1 MPRRHRQPDR
11 IPRTRE
17 PGEADVETS
26 GPAEPQPRRRL
37 PRRQGPPQAARRD
50 PRVTGVVGDRS
61 DANTERSGDDT
72 RRRGWFW
79 HWNSIVTQYAPL
91 IGLKGF
97 GLLNSYT
104 VWTDRREESPTRGY
118 AFPSQQ
124 REAAFYGEDRAELI
138 TINKILVALD
148 LIEIRKEMVL
158 RADEKGRRWRVP
170 HNFYRVKDQG
180 DGFTLSADA
189 VDRVVELADNDA
201 AVYRYVRRIFSE
213 KFAPID
219 GANVWHAILEELRPT
234 ERWQRL
240 AAKTA
245 KTEKRA
251 SARSK
256 AGHASRRAQTT
267 EEVFS
272 LPDDG
277 DTATPETTA
286 AATGF
291 DSGDMANDSRN
302 DSAETTVAESN
313 TGSGVDVAP
322 ANNGSSLKRPT
333 GDGKSNRGRP
343 TSVRPSNRTYHQE
356 STTTTEIQD
365 DRSTEV
371 GALPETPPPVE
382 LPMRNRAIRQFEEAN
397 DRAATTA
404 EQRLLAALVR
414 DLEKRTGLDE
424 VEAWRWIGDAV
435 DEAVAAGS
443 AYVAPR
449 RVGEIV
455 IRWSRDGRGD
465 SRVDNP
471 KSAQSQGFPR
481 PVTREGG
488 ASHRLAQGVV
498 TGGDGAGQRSGR
510 RTVPPPPRRGDP
522 VRVPSFE
529 VPVCGLSNHQVWSAV
544 VDEVERGGSMP
555 RVDVDAWLR
564 VSGIVGVRGEAL
576 VVGVPNVLAER
587 RAAGRYLSTLAEAV
601 ERVTG
606 VRFPLAVVVGDGSE
620 AEDAG

>member
-1 MPRRHRQPDR
+1 MTRHHREPDR
-11 IPRTRE
+11 DERTSNEDRDGQAAA
-17 PGEADVETS
+17 PG
-26 GPAEPQPRRRL
+26 QPTRRRV
-37 PRRQGPPQAARRD
+37 PRRQGPPRARRD
-50 PRVTGVVGDRS
+50 PSVTGVVGDHS
-61 DANTERSGDDT
+61 SANTERSGDDT
-72 RRRGWFW
+72 RRRGWYW

-91 IGLKGF
+91 IGLKGV

-158 RADEKGRRWRVP
+158 RTDEKGRRWRVP

-180 DGFTLSADA
+180 DGFTLSAGA
-189 VDRVVELADNDA
+189 VDRVVELADTDA

-219 GANVWHAILEELRPT
+219 SANVWHGILAELRPT

-256 AGHASRRAQTT
+256 AGHASRRGKTAG
-267 EEVFS
+267 EVFS
-272 LPDDG
+272 SPNDG
-277 DTATPETTA
+277 DTATPESTA

-291 DSGDMANDSRN
+291 DSGAAHNDSDN
-302 DSAETTVAESN
+302 DSGETMVAPFN
-313 TGSGVDVAP
+313 TGSGVDVATSNSGSRP
-322 ANNGSSLKRPT
+322 NGPT
-333 GDGKSNRGRP
+333 GDGESNRGRP
-343 TSVRPSNRTYHQE
+343 TSVRPTNSTYHQE
-356 STTTTEIQD
+356 LTTTTEIQD
-365 DRSTEV
+365 SHSTEV
-371 GALPETPPPVE
+371 GALPQTPPPVE
-382 LPMRNRAIRQFEEAN
+382 LSARSRAIRQFEEAN
-397 DRAATTA
+397 DRSATKA
-404 EQRLLAALVR
+404 EQRLLGALAG
-414 DLEKRTGLDE
+414 DLVKRTGLDE
-424 VEAWRWIGDAV
+424 MDAWRWIGDAV

-443 AYVAPR
+443 AFVAPR

-455 IRWSRDGRGD
+455 LRWSREGRGD
-465 SRVDNP
+465 NSVDSR
-471 KSAQSQGFPR
+471 KSARSQGFAK
-481 PVTREGG
+481 PVTSEGA
-488 ASHRLAQGVV
+488 ASHRLAQAAV
-498 TGGDGAGQRSGR
+498 TGRDTGRQRSGR

-522 VRVPSFE
+522 VRVPAFA
-529 VPVCGLSNHQVWSAV
+529 VPDCGLSNHQVWSAV
-544 VDEVERGGSMP
+544 IDEVERNGTMP
-555 RVDVDAWLR
+555 RVDIEAWLR
-564 VSGIVGVRGEAL
+564 VSGIVAVRGEAL

-587 RAAGRYLSTLAEAV
+587 RAAGRYLSTLVAAV

-606 VRFPLAVVVGDGSE
+606 VRFPLEVVVGDGSE
-620 AEDAG
+620 EEDAG

>member
-1 MPRRHRQPDR
+1 MTRRHREPDR
-11 IPRTRE
+11 DERTRAT
-17 PGEADVETS
+17 ADADP
-26 GPAEPQPRRRL
+26 PARRV
-37 PRRQGPPQAARRD
+37 PRRQGAPRATRRD
-50 PRVTGVVGDRS
+50 PRVTGVVGDQS
-61 DANTERSGDDT
+61 SAETARSGDDT

-91 IGLKGF
+91 IGLKGV

-158 RADEKGRRWRVP
+158 RTDEKGRRWRVP

-180 DGFTLSADA
+180 DGFTLTAGA
-189 VDRVVELADNDA
+189 VDRVVALADEDA

-219 GANVWHAILEELRPT
+219 GANVWHGILEDLRST

-256 AGHASRRAQTT
+256 AGHASRRAQAT
-267 EEVFS
+267 EGVFS
-272 LPDDG
+272 SPDDG
-277 DTATPETTA
+277 DSATPEATA

-291 DSGDMANDSRN
+291 DSGNVANDSDN
-302 DSAETTVAESN
+302 DTVATSVAPIN
-313 TGSGVDVAP
+313 TGSRVDVAG
-322 ANNGSSLKRPT
+322 ANSGSGRIRRT
-333 GDGKSNRGRP
+333 GDAGSNRGRP

-356 STTTTEIQD
+356 STTTTEID
-365 DRSTEV
+365 NDASTEV
-371 GALPETPPPVE
+371 GALPETPPPVA
-382 LPMRNRAIRQFEEAN
+382 LSTRARAIRRFEEAN
-397 DRAATTA
+397 DRTATAA
-404 EQRLLAALVR
+404 EQRLLGALAR
-414 DLEKRTGLDE
+414 DLAERTGLAE
-424 VEAWRWIGDAV
+424 MEAWRWLGDAV

-455 IRWSRDGRGD
+455 IRWSRDGRDDGRLD
-465 SRVDNP
+465 SRKPV
-471 KSAQSQGFPR
+471 QSQGFVR

-488 ASHRLAQGVV
+488 PSHRLAQGAV
-498 TGGDGAGQRSGR
+498 TGGDEGGQRSGR

-522 VRVPSFE
+522 VRVPAFA
-529 VPVCGLSNHQVWSAV
+529 VPGCGLTSHQVWSAV
-544 VDEVERGGSMP
+544 IDEVERGGMMP

-564 VSGIVGVRGEAL
+564 VSGIVAMRGEAL

-587 RAAGRYLSTLAEAV
+587 RAAGRYLTTLAAAV

-606 VRFPLAVVVGDGSE
+606 ERFPLEVVVGDGRE
-620 AEDAG
+620 GAEDAG

>member
-1 MPRRHRQPDR
+1 MTGRHREPDR
-11 IPRTRE
+11 IPRTRH
-17 PGEADVETS
+17 PDTPDTDVS
-26 GPAEPQPRRRL
+26 SQPEHTRRRV
-37 PRRQGPPQAARRD
+37 PRRQDVPRAARRD
-50 PRVTGVVGDRS
+50 PAVTGVVGDRS
-61 DANTERSGDDT
+61 EASTERSGDDT

-91 IGLKGF
+91 IGLKGV

-256 AGHASRRAQTT
+256 AGHAARRGKGA
-267 EEVFS
+267 EAVFS
-272 LPDDG
+272 SPDDG
-277 DTATPETTA
+277 DTATPEATA

-291 DSGDMANDSRN
+291 DSDIFANDSDN
-302 DSAETTVAESN
+302 DSVDTSVATGN
-313 TGSGVDVAP
+313 TGSGVDVAGF
-322 ANNGSSLKRPT
+322 NSGSTRNRPT
-333 GDGKSNRGRP
+333 GDDESNRGRP

-356 STTTTEIQD
+356 STTTTEIQEV
-365 DRSTEV
+365 RSTEV

-382 LPMRNRAIRQFEEAN
+382 LSTRSRAIRQFEEAN
-397 DRAATTA
+397 DRSATAA
-404 EQRLLAALVR
+404 EQRLLGALAR
-414 DLEKRTGLDE
+414 DLMSRTGLDDMD
-424 VEAWRWIGDAV
+424 AWRWIGDAV

-465 SRVDNP
+465 SRGDNP
-471 KSAQSQGFPR
+471 KPARSQRFDR

-488 ASHRLAQGVV
+488 PSHRVAQDVV
-498 TGGDGAGQRSGR
+498 TGGDRAGQRSRR

-522 VRVPSFE
+522 VRVPAFS
-529 VPVCGLSNHQVWSAV
+529 VPGCGLSSHQVWAAV
-544 VDEVERGGSMP
+544 VDEVERDGAMP

-564 VSGIVGVRGEAL
+564 VSGIVAMRGDAL

-606 VRFPLAVVVGDGSE
+606 VRFPLEVVVGDGRE
-620 AEDAG
+620 AAEDAG

>member
-1 MPRRHRQPDR
+1 MTRHHREPDR
-11 IPRTRE
+11 DKRTRDEDRDGQTAE
-17 PGEADVETS
+17 PGR
-26 GPAEPQPRRRL
+26 QRQRRV
-37 PRRQGPPQAARRD
+37 PRRQGPPRARRD
-50 PRVTGVVGDRS
+50 PSVTGVVGDRS
-61 DANTERSGDDT
+61 EASTERSGDDT
-72 RRRGWFW
+72 RRRGWYW

-91 IGLKGF
+91 IGLKGV

-158 RADEKGRRWRVP
+158 RTDEKGRRWRVP

-180 DGFTLSADA
+180 DGYTLSADA

-219 GANVWHAILEELRPT
+219 SANVWHGILEQLRPT

-256 AGHASRRAQTT
+256 AGHAARRGKAT
-267 EEVFS
+267 EAVFS
-272 LPDDG
+272 SPNDG
-277 DTATPETTA
+277 DTATPEPTP

-291 DSGDMANDSRN
+291 DSNAASNDSLN
-302 DSAETTVAESN
+302 DSSKTTVATSN
-313 TGSGVDVAP
+313 NGLDVDVAP
-322 ANNGSSLKRPT
+322 ANSGSGANRPT
-333 GDGKSNRGRP
+333 DDDGGNRGRP
-343 TSVRPSNRTYHQE
+343 TSVQPTNSTYYQE
-356 STTTTEIQD
+356 FTTTTEIQE

-382 LPMRNRAIRQFEEAN
+382 LPARSRAIRQFEEAN
-397 DRAATTA
+397 DRTATAA
-404 EQRLLAALVR
+404 ERRLLGALAG
-414 DLEKRTGLDE
+414 DLMERAGLDE
-424 VEAWRWIGDAV
+424 MDAWRWIGDAI

-443 AYVAPR
+443 SFVAPR

-455 IRWSRDGRGD
+455 LRWSREGRGD
-465 SRVDNP
+465 NRVDSR
-471 KSAQSQGFPR
+471 KSPQSQRYSGA
-481 PVTREGG
+481 VTSEGG
-488 ASHRLAQGVV
+488 GSHRLAQGSV
-498 TGGDGAGQRSGR
+498 TGGDTGRQRSSR

-522 VRVPSFE
+522 VRVPAFA
-529 VPVCGLSNHQVWSAV
+529 VPECGLSSHQVWSAV
-544 VDEVERGGSMP
+544 VDDVERDGAMP
-555 RVDVDAWLR
+555 RVDIEAWLR
-564 VSGIVGVRGEAL
+564 VSGIVAMRDETL

-587 RAAGRYLSTLAEAV
+587 RAAGRYLSTLTAAV

-606 VRFPLAVVVGDGSE
+606 VRFPLEIVVGDGRDTE
-620 AEDAG
+620 EDAG

>member
-1 MPRRHRQPDR
+1 MPKRDRAPNR
-11 IPRTRE
+11 IPRTTDTD
-17 PGEADVETS
+17 EAGADDSGTS
-26 GPAEPQPRRRL
+26 RHTRRV
-37 PRRQGPPQAARRD
+37 PRRQGPPRASRPNASG
-50 PRVTGVVGDRS
+50 VTGVVGDRS

-72 RRRGWFW
+72 RRRGWYW

-91 IGLKGF
+91 IGLKGV

-158 RADEKGRRWRVP
+158 RTDEKGRRWRVP

-180 DGFTLSADA
+180 DGFTLTSDA
-189 VDRVVELADNDA
+189 VDRVVALADSDA
-201 AVYRYVRRIFSE
+201 TVYRYVRRIFSE

-219 GANVWHAILEELRPT
+219 AANTWHGILEELRPT

-256 AGHASRRAQTT
+256 AGHASRRTQTD
-267 EEVFS
+267 EAGFS
-272 LPDDG
+272 LPSDR
-277 DTATPETTA
+277 DTATPESTP

-291 DSGDMANDSRN
+291 DSGELANDSRN
-302 DSAETTVAESN
+302 DSVDTDVASTN
-313 TGSGVDVAP
+313 TGSQVDVAR
-322 ANNGSSLKRPT
+322 ANSGFDQNRPT
-333 GDGKSNRGRP
+333 SDAGSNKARP
-343 TSVRPSNRTYHQE
+343 TSVRPSNSMYNQE
-356 STTTTEIQD
+356 STTTTENQN
-365 DRSTEV
+365 DRSTVV
-371 GALPETPPPVE
+371 GALPETPPPVD
-382 LPMRNRAIRQFEEAN
+382 LPVRERAFRQFEEAN
-397 DRAATTA
+397 DRNATKA
-404 EQRLLAALVR
+404 EQRLLGALAR
-414 DLEKRTGLDE
+414 DLQERAGLDPAE
-424 VEAWRWIGDAV
+424 SWGWIADAV

-443 AYVAPR
+443 AFVAPR

-465 SRVDNP
+465 TGG
-471 KSAQSQGFPR
+471 SAQSQR
-481 PVTREGG
+481 RSQPVTRDRD
-488 ASHRLAQGVV
+488 ASHRLAQSAV
-498 TGGDGAGQRSGR
+498 TGSDTGGQRSGR
-510 RTVPPPPRRGDP
+510 RLVPPPPRRGDP
-522 VRVPSFE
+522 AKVAAFE
-529 VPVCGLSNHQVWSAV
+529 VPECGLTSHQVWSAV
-544 VDEVERGGSMP
+544 IGEIERGGAMP
-555 RVDVDAWLR
+555 RVDIDAWLR
-564 VSGIVGVRGEAL
+564 LSGIVALRGEVL

-587 RAAGRYLSTLAEAV
+587 RAAGRYLSTLAAAV

-606 VRFPLAVVVGDGSE
+606 IRFPLAVVVGDGSE
-620 AEDAG
+620 AEEDAG

>member
-1 MPRRHRQPDR
+1 MTRHHREPDR
-11 IPRTRE
+11 DERTRDE
-17 PGEADVETS
+17 DRDGQ
-26 GPAEPQPRRRL
+26 PAGTDQPTRRRL
-37 PRRQGPPQAARRD
+37 PRRQGPPRARRD

-61 DANTERSGDDT
+61 EASTERSGDDT
-72 RRRGWFW
+72 RRRGWYW

-91 IGLKGF
+91 VGLKGI

-158 RADEKGRRWRVP
+158 RTDEKGRRWRVP

-180 DGFTLSADA
+180 DGYTLSARA
-189 VDRVVELADNDA
+189 VDRVVELADTDA

-219 GANVWHAILEELRPT
+219 SANVWHGILEELRPT

-256 AGHASRRAQTT
+256 AGHASRREKVAG
-267 EEVFS
+267 EVFS
-272 LPDDG
+272 LPTDR
-277 DTATPETTA
+277 DTATPEATP
-286 AATGF
+286 AATGIDTGAATN
-291 DSGDMANDSRN
+291 DSGNDTG
-302 DSAETTVAESN
+302 ETSVAPSN
-313 TGSGVDVAP
+313 TGSGVGVAP
-322 ANNGSSLKRPT
+322 ANNGSTRNRPT
-333 GDGKSNRGRP
+333 GDDRGNRGRP
-343 TSVRPSNRTYHQE
+343 TSVRPSNSTYHQD
-356 STTTTEIQD
+356 STTTTEIQE

-382 LPMRNRAIRQFEEAN
+382 LPARSRAISQFEEAN
-397 DRAATTA
+397 DRTATAA
-404 EQRLLAALVR
+404 ERRLLGALAA
-414 DLEKRTGLDE
+414 DLMERTGLDE
-424 VEAWRWIGDAV
+424 MDAWRWIGDAV

-443 AYVAPR
+443 AFVAPR

-455 IRWSRDGRGD
+455 LRWSREGRGD
-465 SRVDNP
+465 TRVDNR
-471 KSAQSQGFPR
+471 KSARSQGFVR
-481 PVTREGG
+481 PVTREGD
-488 ASHRLAQGVV
+488 ASHRSAQGSV
-498 TGGDGAGQRSGR
+498 TGGDTGRQRSSR

-522 VRVPSFE
+522 GRAPAFAVPG
-529 VPVCGLSNHQVWSAV
+529 CGLSSHQVWSAV
-544 VDEVERGGSMP
+544 VDDVERDGTMP
-555 RVDVDAWLR
+555 RVDIDAWLR
-564 VSGIVGVRGEAL
+564 MSGIVAMRDETL

-587 RAAGRYLSTLAEAV
+587 RAAGRYLSTLAAAV
-601 ERVTG
+601 ARVTG
-606 VRFPLAVVVGDGSE
+606 MRFPLEIVVGDGRE
-620 AEDAG
+620 TEEDAG

>member
-1 MPRRHRQPDR
+1 MTRHHREPDR
-11 IPRTRE
+11 DERTRDE
-17 PGEADVETS
+17 DRDGQPA
-26 GPAEPQPRRRL
+26 GPERPTRRRV
-37 PRRQGPPQAARRD
+37 PRRQEPPRARRD

-61 DANTERSGDDT
+61 EASTERSGDDT

-91 IGLKGF
+91 IGLKGV

-158 RADEKGRRWRVP
+158 RTDEKGRRWRVP

-180 DGFTLSADA
+180 DGYTLSAGA
-189 VDRVVELADNDA
+189 VDRVVELADKDPT
-201 AVYRYVRRIFSE
+201 VYRYVRRIFSE

-219 GANVWHAILEELRPT
+219 AANVWHGILEELRPT

-240 AAKTA
+240 AARTA

-256 AGHASRRAQTT
+256 AGHASRRGKAAG
-267 EEVFS
+267 EVFS
-272 LPDDG
+272 SPNDG

-291 DSGDMANDSRN
+291 DSTTGDNDSNN
-302 DSAETTVAESN
+302 DSVDTMVAPFN
-313 TGSGVDVAP
+313 TGSDVDVAP
-322 ANNGSSLKRPT
+322 ANSGSARNRPT
-333 GDGKSNRGRP
+333 DDGGSNRGRP
-343 TSVRPSNRTYHQE
+343 TSVRPTNSTYHQE

-382 LPMRNRAIRQFEEAN
+382 LPARSRAIRQFEEAN
-397 DRAATTA
+397 DKQATAA
-404 EQRLLAALVR
+404 QRRLLGALAS
-414 DLEKRTGLDE
+414 DLMERTGLDE
-424 VEAWRWIGDAV
+424 MDAWRWIGDAI

-443 AYVAPR
+443 AFVAPR

-455 IRWSRDGRGD
+455 LRWSRDGRGD
-465 SRVDNP
+465 NRVDSRKP
-471 KSAQSQGFPR
+471 ARSQGIAK

-488 ASHRLAQGVV
+488 AGHRLAQDTV
-498 TGGDGAGQRSGR
+498 TGGDTGRQRSAR

-522 VRVPSFE
+522 GRVPAFA
-529 VPVCGLSNHQVWSAV
+529 VPGCGLSSHQVWSAV
-544 VDEVERGGSMP
+544 VDDVERDGAMP
-555 RVDVDAWLR
+555 RVDIDAWLR
-564 VSGIVGVRGEAL
+564 VSGIVAMRDETL

-587 RAAGRYLSTLAEAV
+587 RAAGRYLSTLAAAV
-601 ERVTG
+601 ARVTG
-606 VRFPLAVVVGDGSE
+606 VRFPLEVVVGDGRE
-620 AEDAG
+620 TEEDAG